1 MIVIPSYKGP
11 IFASLPIVEAGEPPE
26 PPAEKST
33 VYVFNIFWDNEVI
46 ANRYD
51 TTSTTTE
58 TTARGWFIR

>member
-1 MIVIPSYKGP
+1 MILGGLVGS
-11 IFASLPIVEAGEPPE
+11 FSLTASKEVEEPPT
-26 PPAEKST
+26 EKST

>member
-1 MIVIPSYKGP
+1 MILGGLVGSIA
-11 IFASLPIVEAGEPPE
+11 ITASKEAVVPPE
-26 PPAEKST
+26 PPTEKST

-46 ANRYD
+46 VNRYD

>member
-1 MIVIPSYKGP
+1 MILGGLVSS
-11 IFASLPIVEAGEPPE
+11 FALTASKEAAEPPPE
-26 PPAEKST
+26 PPSGKST

-46 ANRYD
+46 VNRYD

>member
-1 MIVIPSYKGP
+1 MILGGLVGS
-11 IFASLPIVEAGEPPE
+11 FSLTASKEVGEPPE
-26 PPAEKST
+26 PPTEKST

-51 TTSTTTE
+51 TASTTTE